1 MLSSV
6 EVALSD
12 RPSFNKGSDL
22 SCLVGKFIK
31 VVKFFN
37 KNKEKELK
45 GLNVNGDDV
54 NKVLIN
60 KSSSLKMFSS
70 RNAKKMNQKKKLI
83 KKKEKN

>member
-22 SCLVGKFIK
+22 SCLVRKFIK

-54 NKVLIN
+54 
-60 KSSSLKMFSS
+60 
-70 RNAKKMNQKKKLI
+70 
-83 KKKEKN
+83 